1 MPTLVRPLYPARN
14 RGAAALTAVVLT
26 VALCCCSGASEPSP
40 GGRSGGTGGRVVL
53 IGIDG
58 ADWRVIRPLM
68 ERGETPHLSRIVAE
82 GSSGVLRSMEPSASP
97 SLWTTVATGVG
108 PERHGIH
115 GFVVPEPSGDVRP
128 VTSSMRRAPAF
139 WNILPQFER
148 RAGVVGWLVTWPAE
162 PVDGFMVSAYLPYLF
177 NWSTGRPLKGTIVD
191 GIPQQTYPPEL
202 IDELAPL
209 KVAPADLDPALLAR
223 FYDPSRIAGLGRDEL
238 ECIEGFRWSVA
249 CDETYRHIGLAL
261 FDREPVDLFAIYFGG
276 ADVASHRFWKFANP
290 EAMAYGVT
298 EEEAAVLGRV
308 IDAYYIHLDAMIG
321 EYLQRL
327 GADDT
332 LVIISDHGFKPV
344 LIPGRPTT
352 SAHHRMEGIIAL
364 WGRGIRRG
372 GTIDAAG
379 LLDVLPTL
387 LALLDVPLSM
397 DLEGRVLEQAFE
409 PAWALD
415 HRPRFVDRYQVA
427 ESPRGP
433 DASEVD
439 PNVLERLRS
448 LGYID

>member
-1 MPTLVRPLYPARN
+1 MRNLMRSFRPVRN
-14 RGAAALTAVVLT
+14 GAAALPVLFLA
-26 VALCCCSGASEPSP
+26 VALSACSGGPGSSP
-40 GGRSGGTGGRVVL
+40 DQRSGPAAGRVVV

-68 ERGETPHLSRIVAE
+68 ERGEAPNFSRIVRE
-82 GSSGVLRSMEPSASP
+82 GSSGVLQSMEPSASP
-97 SLWTTVATGVG
+97 SLWTTVATGVS
-108 PERHGIH
+108 PDRHGIH
-115 GFVVPEPSGDVRP
+115 GFVVPEPSGGVRP

-139 WNILPQFER
+139 WNILPQFGR

-162 PVDGFMVSAYLPYLF
+162 PIDGVMVSSYLPYLF

-191 GIPQQTYPPEL
+191 GIPQQTHPPEL
-202 IDELAPL
+202 IDELGAL
-209 KVAPADLDPALLAR
+209 KVAPADLDPDLMGR
-223 FYDPSRIAGLGRDEL
+223 FYDPARTAGLGDDNL

-249 CDETYRHIGLAL
+249 CDETYRHIGLTL
-261 FDREPVDLFAIYFGG
+261 FDREPIDLFAVYFGG

-290 EAMAYGVT
+290 EAMAYGVKDD
-298 EEEAAVLGRV
+298 EAAGLGRV
-308 IDAYYIHLDAMIG
+308 IDAYYIHLDTAIG
-321 EYLQRL
+321 EYLERL
-327 GADDT
+327 EASDT
-332 LVIISDHGFKPV
+332 LVILSDHGFKPV
-344 LIPGRPTT
+344 LMPRRPTT
-352 SAHHRMEGIIAL
+352 SGHHRMDGIIAF

-372 GTIDAAG
+372 GTIENAG

-387 LALLDVPLSM
+387 FTLLDVPLSM
-397 DLEGRVLEQAFE
+397 DLEGRVLEQAFD

-415 HRPRFVDRYQVA
+415 HRPRFVDQYQA
-427 ESPRGP
+427 TGAPRGP

>member
-1 MPTLVRPLYPARN
+1 MTQVRFARRPAF
-14 RGAAALTAVVLT
+14 AALSAIALSIVLC
-26 VALCCCSGASEPSP
+26 ACPGSSGPD
-40 GGRSGGTGGRVVL
+40 SGGPSGRTDGRVVL

-68 ERGETPHLSRIVAE
+68 QRGGLPNFSRIVAE
-82 GSSGVLRSMEPSASP
+82 GTSGDLRSMEPSASP
-97 SLWTTVATGVG
+97 SLWTTVATGVS
-108 PERHGIH
+108 PDRHGIH
-115 GFVVPEPSGDVRP
+115 GFVVQEPSGGVRP
-128 VTSSMRRAPAF
+128 VTSSMRRVPAF
-139 WNILPQFER
+139 WNILPQYER

-162 PVDGFMVSAYLPYLF
+162 PVDGFVVSAYLPYLY

-191 GIPQQTYPPEL
+191 GIPEQTYPPRL

-209 KVAPADLDPALLAR
+209 KVAPADLDPELMAR
-223 FYDPSRIAGLGRDEL
+223 FYDPERAATLGAEEL

-249 CDETYRHIGLAL
+249 CDETYRRIGLAL
-261 FDREPVDLFAIYFGG
+261 FDREPVDLFAVYFGG

-290 EAMAYGVT
+290 EAMAYGVG
-298 EEEAAVLGRV
+298 EAEAAVLGGV
-308 IDAYYIHLDAMIG
+308 IDAYYVHLDEIVG
-321 EYLQRL
+321 EYLRRL
-327 GADDT
+327 GENDT
-332 LVIISDHGFKPV
+332 LVVLSDHGFKPV
-344 LIPGRPTT
+344 LMPGRPTT

-372 GTIDAAG
+372 GTIDDAG

-387 LALLDVPLSM
+387 FTLLDVPVSNG
-397 DLEGRVLEQAFE
+397 LEGRVLVEAFD

-415 HRPRFVDRYQVA
+415 HRPRFVDRYQAVEA
-427 ESPRGP
+427 TGP
-433 DASEVD
+433 PSASEVD